1 MKTISKF
8 MSIAL
13 IASSTLFAGGPF
25 VAAPEPDVEPVEPA
39 VAEIPQPSAPEPAP
53 EPQRSST
60 IKPYFGGGLGS
71 SSATVKS
78 QAKVCGGCEYDKINQ
93 TTSKQSDKI
102 LNWGGSDSATNG
114 MILAGV
120 EVNDYLAVEGRI
132 TKGIS
137 DYEIKDHK
145 PISYSNAA
153 VYLKPQAKFEN
164 FTVYGLVGYGISS
177 IDFMGKNTKASGLQY
192 GAGGS
197 YDITDQLAAFAD
209 YTQLMGSSKKIS
221 DASTLSS
228 ISSVNVGV
236 IYKP

>member
-1 MKTISKF
+1 MKTIYKF
-8 MSIAL
+8 LSIAF
-13 IASSTLFAGGPF
+13 IASTTLFGGGPF
-25 VAAPEPDVEPVEPA
+25 ISTPQPDVEPVEPA
-39 VAEIPQPSAPEPAP
+39 VAEIPTPSEPE
-53 EPQRSST
+53 SV

-71 SSATVKS
+71 SSTSVKS

-93 TTSKQSDKI
+93 TTTKLSDKI
-102 LNWGGSDSATNG
+102 INWGGSDSATTG
-114 MILAGV
+114 MILGGV
-120 EVNDYLAVEGRI
+120 EVNDYLAIEARI

-164 FTVYGLVGYGISS
+164 FTVYGLLGYGISS
-177 IDFMGKNTKASGLQY
+177 IDFMGKNTKSNGFQY

-197 YDITDQLAAFAD
+197 YDINDQLSAFAD
-209 YTQLMGSSKKIS
+209 YTQLMNSSKKIS
-221 DASTLSS
+221 DASTLGS
-228 ISSVNVGV
+228 ISSVNIGL

>member
-1 MKTISKF
+1 MKTISKI
-8 MSIAL
+8 MGIAI
-13 IASSTLFAGGPF
+13 IASSALFAGGPF
-25 VAAPEPDVEPVEPA
+25 VAAPQPDVEPVEPA
-39 VAEIPQPSAPEPAP
+39 VAEIPQTTAPEP
-53 EPQRSST
+53 EST
-60 IKPYFGGGLGS
+60 IKPYFGGGLGT
-71 SSATVKS
+71 SSADAKS
-78 QAKVCGGCEYDKINQ
+78 SAKVCGGCQYDKLNQ
-93 TTSKQSDKI
+93 TTSKSSDKI
-102 LNWGGSDSATNG
+102 INWGGSDSATNG

-120 EVNDYLAVEGRI
+120 EVNDYLAVEARI

-164 FTVYGLVGYGISS
+164 FTVYGLLGYGVSS
-177 IDFMGKNTKASGLQY
+177 IDFMGKNTKEGGFQY

-209 YTQLMGSSKKIS
+209 YTQLMSSSKKIS
-221 DASTLSS
+221 DATTLGS
-228 ISSVNVGV
+228 ISSVNLGI